1 MKAFRCV
8 FTQTP
13 KFNFNIWSELLL
25 EPKSHTFLNLLLASR
40 TFEMIK
46 AEKRG
51 EEQNVGFIQLNRPKA
66 LNALCDQLMSELQDA
81 LDDFETDKNV
91 GAIVITGSEKAFAGK

>member
-1 MKAFRCV
+1 MYV
-8 FTQTP
+8 HSHVP
-13 KFNFNIWSELLL
+13 NNNIWSELFL
-25 EPKSHTFLNLLLASR
+25 ENKLHTFLNLLLASK

-51 EEQNVGFIQLNRPKA
+51 EKQNVGFIQLNRPKA